1 MQVGKT
7 GTLTPVA
14 NLTPVLLAGTTVSRA
29 TLHNFDEIRR
39 KDIREGDHVIL
50 QKAGEIIP
58 QVVSVLKEKR
68 NGTEKIFKEP
78 TTCPECKETVSRD
91 GEEAYLRCH
100 NLFCLAQAKRRIQY
114 FASRDAMDIEGLG
127 PRAR

>member
-50 QKAGEIIP
+50 QKGRRDYSSGRICFKKKNAMA
-58 QVVSVLKEKR
+58 LK
-68 NGTEKIFKEP
+68 
-78 TTCPECKETVSRD
+78 
-91 GEEAYLRCH
+91 
-100 NLFCLAQAKRRIQY
+100 NL
-114 FASRDAMDIEGLG
+114 
-127 PRAR
+127 